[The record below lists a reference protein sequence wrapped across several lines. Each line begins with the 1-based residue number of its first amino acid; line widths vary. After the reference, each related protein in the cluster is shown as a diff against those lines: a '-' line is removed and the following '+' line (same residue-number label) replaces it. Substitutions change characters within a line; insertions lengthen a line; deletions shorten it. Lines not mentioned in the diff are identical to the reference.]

1 MKDSNPRSP
10 TTPEPWSTVAL
21 SRRLFEELKMYL
33 AGQVGDDQAHHLLRR
48 LRESDGR

>member
-1 MKDSNPRSP
+1 MADPANN